1 MTGLNYYPGQI
12 KARGE
17 VIDVT
22 EQVNLT
28 IQFKDPFGNPI
39 NTDSFPQIS
48 IIQPSGLVFLA
59 PTSTGVTNTGTGQY
73 SFIFTVPINGPYGNW
88 NDDWV
93 GYVNGFRVEALFTF
107 TVLHTELPAINT
119 DGYVHLGDDP
129 GFHYSQIAI
138 KNINKLIK
146 SLRARLNS
154 SGKAKSADAYGN
166 TVYVDCDIFSVD
178 MLTTFIATALWDF
191 NQVPYFT
198 FFDFDDTDFVEQFGE
213 ILVEGATLYSLASQA
228 LIERGREFQITDN
241 GLNFNPPTVSEL
253 LQTQYSTLLANYWEK
268 LKYIKN
274 SLRPSPR
281 GLGVFSMNSGL
292 NPAFARLRH
301 LRARRLI

>member
-1 MTGLNYYPGQI
+1 MPI

-17 VIDVT
+17 LIDVT
-22 EQVNLT
+22 DQVNLT
-28 IQFKDPFGNPI
+28 IQYKDPFGNPV
-39 NTDSFPQIS
+39 NTDSFPQIT
-48 IIQPSGLVFLA
+48 ITQPSGLVFLA
-59 PTSTGVTNTGTGQY
+59 PTSTGVTHVGLGLY
-73 SFIFTVPINGPYGNW
+73 SYILTIPINGPYGNW

-93 GYVNGFRVEALFTF
+93 AYINGFRVEATFTF
-107 TVLHTELPAINT
+107 TVLHTQVPAINT

-129 GFHYSQIAI
+129 GFNYSQIAT

-166 TVYVDCDIFSVD
+166 TIYVDCDIFSVD

-213 ILVEGATLYSLASQA
+213 ILVEGATLYSLASKA

-253 LQTQYSTLLANYWEK
+253 MQTQYSTLLSHYWEK

-281 GLGVFSMNSGL
+281 GLGVFSMNSGM

>member
-1 MTGLNYYPGQI
+1 MAI

-17 VIDVT
+17 YIDVT
-22 EQVNLT
+22 DQVNLT
-28 IQFKDPFGNPI
+28 VQFKDGTGAPI
-39 NTDSFPQIS
+39 DMDSFPQIS
-48 IIQPSGLVFLA
+48 IIQPSGLVALA
-59 PTSTGVTNTGTGQY
+59 PTSAGVAHVAPGKY
-73 SFIFTVPINGPYGNW
+73 SFIYTVPINGPYGNFMDIW
-88 NDDWV
+88 T
-93 GYVNGFRVEALFTF
+93 GYINGYRVESAFNFL
-107 TVLHTELPAINT
+107 VAHTQVPAINT

-129 GFHYSQIAI
+129 GFKYSQAAI

-154 SGKAKSADAYGN
+154 AGKARSTDSYGN
-166 TVYVDCDIFSVD
+166 VVYVDCDIFSVD
-178 MLTTFIATALWDF
+178 MLTTFLATALWDF

-198 FFDFDDTDFVEQFGE
+198 FFQFDETDFVEQFGE
-213 ILVEGATLYSLASQA
+213 ILVEGATLYALSSKA

-253 LQTQYSTLLANYWEK
+253 MSTQYSTLLSHYWEK

-274 SLRPSPR
+274 SLRPAPR
-281 GLGVFSMNSGL
+281 GLGTFSMNSGI

-301 LRARRLI
+301 LRSRRIY

>member
-1 MTGLNYYPGQI
+1 MAI

-17 VIDVT
+17 LIDVT
-22 EQVNLT
+22 DQVNLT
-28 IQFKDPFGNPI
+28 VQFKDGSGNPI

-48 IIQPSGLVFLA
+48 IIQPSGLVLLA
-59 PTSTGVTNTGTGQY
+59 PTSAGVAQVSTGKY
-73 SFIFTVPINGPYGNW
+73 SYIFTVPINGPYGVF
-88 NDDWV
+88 NDVWT
-93 GYVNGFRVEALFTF
+93 GYINGFRVETTF
-107 TVLHTELPAINT
+107 NFVVAHTQMPAINT

-129 GFHYSQIAI
+129 GFNYSQAAI

-154 SGKAKSADAYGN
+154 AGKAKSKDGYGN
-166 TVYVDCDIFSVD
+166 VIYVDCDIFSVE
-178 MLTTFIATALWDF
+178 MLVTFIATALWEF
-191 NQVPYFT
+191 NQIPYFT
-198 FFDFDDTDFVEQFGE
+198 FFQFDDDNFVEQFGE
-213 ILVEGATLYSLASQA
+213 ILVEGATLYALASKA

-241 GLNFNPPTVSEL
+241 SINFNPPTVSEL
-253 LQTQYSTLLANYWEK
+253 MNTQYSTLLTAYIDK

-274 SLRPSPR
+274 SLRPAPK
-281 GLGVFSMNSGL
+281 GLGTFSMTSAI

>member
-1 MTGLNYYPGQI
+1 MTI

-17 VIDVT
+17 LLDVT
-22 EQVNLT
+22 DQVNLT
-28 IQFKDPFGNPI
+28 VQFRDVSGNPL
-39 NTDSFPQIS
+39 NTDSFPTIS
-48 IIQPSGLVFLA
+48 IIQPSGLVLMA
-59 PTSTGVTNTGTGQY
+59 PTSAGVTQVGTGLY
-73 SFIFTVPINGPYGNW
+73 SYIFTIPYNGPYGVF
-88 NDDWV
+88 NDVWT
-93 GYVNGFRVEALFTF
+93 GFVNGFRVETTF
-107 TVLHTELPAINT
+107 SFVVAHTQVPAINT
-119 DGYVHLGDDP
+119 DGYIHLGDDP
-129 GFHYSQIAI
+129 GFHYSQCALA
-138 KNINKLIK
+138 NINKLIK
-146 SLRARLNS
+146 SLKARLNS

-198 FFDFDDTDFVEQFGE
+198 WFTFDDQGFVDQFGE
-213 ILVEGATLYSLASQA
+213 VLVEGATLYALASKS

-253 LQTQYSTLLANYWEK
+253 MQTQYSTLLSHYWEK

-274 SLRPSPR
+274 SLRPAPR
-281 GLGVFSMNSGL
+281 GLGVFSMNSAI
-292 NPAFARLRH
+292 NPAFARMRH